1 MSNKVFK
8 ILFGILVILAI
19 SLLTYYHETDK
30 TSFNND
36 LFFWALLFGAVAA
49 LIDGSLGMAYGVT
62 GTAFLLGYGI
72 SPVEAVAY
80 IHIAEIFVSGSSGL
94 NHWKIGNIDT
104 KLFKKLLV
112 PGIIGAILGAL
123 IIAKVKIPYLSI
135 VISIYLLF
143 MGIFLIAKAYS
154 KIKLQLKQ
162 KISVVIPLA
171 VTGGFVDGAGGGGWG
186 PVVTTSLLGGKME
199 PKKVIGTVNASEFF
213 INLASAVSLLFL
225 VKVTDWEALAGLI
238 IGGFLVAPYA
248 ARVTSKMSEKMILTI
263 VGCLI
268 TILSIRK
275 IYIFFLN

>member
-1 MSNKVFK
+1 MNNKVFK
-8 ILFGILVILAI
+8 ILFGILVISAI

-72 SPVEAVAY
+72 SPVKAVAY

-104 KLFKKLLV
+104 KLFKKLLI

-135 VISIYLLF
+135 IISIYLLF
-143 MGIFLIAKAYS
+143 MGIFLVAKAYS
-154 KIKLQLKQ
+154 KIKLQFKQ
-162 KISVVIPLA
+162 KNSVVIPLA

-199 PKKVIGTVNASEFF
+199 PKKLIGTVNASEFF

-248 ARVTSKMSEKMILTI
+248 ARVTSKMSIKIILTF
-263 VGCLI
+263 VGVLI
-268 TILSIRK
+268 TVISLRK
-275 IYIFFLN
+275 IFNFFI